1 MGVSNETDNS
11 NLSGRG
17 EQTALLVTLAQNG
30 DHTAFHRLADRYQ
43 PEIFRMM
50 YYRTRSRMDAEDLTQ
65 DVFLR
70 AYKQIGR
77 IESPALFRSWLYRI
91 AVNRVKDFYRR
102 QRIKS
107 LVGWVSMDEEGFR
120 ESEEMVV
127 APDAEER
134 LDRRDFWNRV
144 EGLLERLSKK
154 EREAFLLRFFD
165 QLSIQ
170 EMTTAMGKNEST
182 VKTHLYRALNKI
194 KAAMAETPDKDD
206 FWESI

>member
-1 MGVSNETDNS
+1 MSGSNETDNS
-11 NLSGRG
+11 NLSGQG
-17 EQTALLVTLAQNG
+17 EQTARLVILAQNG

-107 LVGWVSMDEEGFR
+107 LVGWVSLDEEGFR

-194 KAAMAETPDKDD
+194 KAAMAERPDKDD

>member
-1 MGVSNETDNS
+1 MDNP
-11 NLSGRG
+11 NVFGQDD
-17 EQTALLVTLAQNG
+17 QTARLVTLAQNG

-43 PEIFRMM
+43 PGIFRMM

>member
-1 MGVSNETDNS
+1 MSVSNETDNS

>member
-1 MGVSNETDNS
+1 MSGSNEPDNS
-11 NLSGRG
+11 NLSGQG
-17 EQTALLVTLAQNG
+17 EQTARLVILAQNG

-194 KAAMAETPDKDD
+194 KTAMAETPDKDD

>member
-1 MGVSNETDNS
+1 MSGSNATDNP
-11 NLSGRG
+11 NVSGQG
-17 EQTALLVTLAQNG
+17 EQTARLVTLAQNG

-107 LVGWVSMDEEGFR
+107 LVGWVSVDEEGFR

>member
-1 MGVSNETDNS
+1 MSGSNATDNP
-11 NLSGRG
+11 NVSGQG
-17 EQTALLVTLAQNG
+17 EQTARLVTLAQNG

-120 ESEEMVV
+120 ESEEMVA

>member
-1 MGVSNETDNS
+1 
-11 NLSGRG
+11 
-17 EQTALLVTLAQNG
+17 
-30 DHTAFHRLADRYQ
+30 
-43 PEIFRMM
+43 
-50 YYRTRSRMDAEDLTQ
+50 
-65 DVFLR
+65 
-70 AYKQIGR
+70 
-77 IESPALFRSWLYRI
+77 
-91 AVNRVKDFYRR
+91 
-102 QRIKS
+102 
-107 LVGWVSMDEEGFR
+107 
-120 ESEEMVV
+120 V

-194 KAAMAETPDKDD
+194 KAAMAERPDKDD

>member
-1 MGVSNETDNS
+1 MSVSNETNNS

-17 EQTALLVTLAQNG
+17 EQTARLVTLAQNG

>member
-1 MGVSNETDNS
+1 MSGSNEDDNS

-17 EQTALLVTLAQNG
+17 EQTARLVTLAQNG

-50 YYRTRSRMDAEDLTQ
+50 YYRTRSRMDAEDWTQ
-65 DVFLR
+65 DVLLR
-70 AYKQIGR
+70 AYKQSGR
-77 IESPALFRSWLYRI
+77 SESPALFRSLLYRI

-182 VKTHLYRALNKI
+182 VKTHL
-194 KAAMAETPDKDD
+194 
-206 FWESI
+206 

>member
-1 MGVSNETDNS
+1 MSGSNENDNS

-17 EQTALLVTLAQNG
+17 EQTARLVTLAQNG

>member
-1 MGVSNETDNS
+1 MSGSNENDNS

-194 KAAMAETPDKDD
+194 KAAMAETPDKDG